1 MAKRVRLSGKLMGAL
16 QKLGRVD
23 EPRVVRAVAA
33 RVKREV
39 GGRRLESFDSDSL
52 CELGR
57 FYYNAAMALGE
68 GARAGYLE
76 RCGECFAV
84 GMKHVG
90 NWSRVGMMLQYASR
104 LSVFGGKEERE
115 WAKCELAWLVEEWVI
130 RVPYEATGALVVQL
144 EQEEDLRQ
152 AEIVVRRAIDRYEEM
167 LTLLRAERARLAVL
181 QEEKRDEE
189 RAKKEVEKKVGK
201 AKGAAGKKKAGR
213 R

>member
-16 QKLGRVD
+16 QELGRVD
-23 EPRVVRAVAA
+23 EARVVRAVAA

-39 GGRRLESFDSDSL
+39 GGRRLVSFDSDSL

-68 GARAGYLE
+68 GSRAGNLE

-90 NWSRVGMMLQYASR
+90 SWSRVGMMLEYASR

-115 WAKCELAWLVEEWVI
+115 WAKRELAWLVEAWTM

-144 EQEEDLRQ
+144 EGEQDLRQ

-167 LTLLRAERARLAVL
+167 LTLLRAERARLDVL
-181 QEEKRDEE
+181 QQKKWDEE
-189 RAKKEVEKKVGK
+189 RARKDLEKK
-201 AKGAAGKKKAGR
+201 AKNAAGKKKAGR